1 MHLTRRFML
10 GAIVVFAVAALA
22 GCGGPG
28 EPDTDGQGRYV
39 IHMTADS
46 KFSPDKA
53 RIPVNSTVVWV
64 NGANI
69 PHDVQ
74 GYGEGQPFSSGDFGA
89 LNQRGSSYEFTF
101 TKPGTYEYYCYVH
114 HGSGM
119 VGILEV
125 R

>member
-1 MHLTRRFML
+1 MRRFVFRAL
-10 GAIVVFAVAALA
+10 VVVAAAALA

-28 EPDTDGQGRYV
+28 GPDKDEQGRYV

-46 KFSPDKA
+46 KFSPDEA

-64 NGANI
+64 NDANI

-74 GYGEGQPFSSGDFGA
+74 GHGKDESFSSGAFGA

-101 TKPGTYEYYCYVH
+101 TKLGNYEYFCYVH

-119 VGILEV
+119 FGTLEI